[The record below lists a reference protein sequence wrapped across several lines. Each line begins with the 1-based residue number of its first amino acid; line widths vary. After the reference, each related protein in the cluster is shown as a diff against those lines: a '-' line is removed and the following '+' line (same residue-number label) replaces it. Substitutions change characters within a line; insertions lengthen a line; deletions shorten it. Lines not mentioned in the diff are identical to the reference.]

1 MDLVHYDVIIYGSP
15 SGAMHCAFCTR
26 QNAVVPPLSHD
37 IRPAFCGCIAR
48 TGCITVSSCEFCATC
63 KLPLLFLIYIND
75 LTTLS
80 DKMLTIMLADDTS
93 IFIQGNNI
101 HEMEIAMN
109 SDIKRLSIWL
119 KINKRYLNKKKLIQ

>member
-1 MDLVHYDVIIYGSP
+1 
-15 SGAMHCAFCTR
+15 
-26 QNAVVPPLSHD
+26 
-37 IRPAFCGCIAR
+37 
-48 TGCITVSSCEFCATC
+48 
-63 KLPLLFLIYIND
+63 
-75 LTTLS
+75 
-80 DKMLTIMLADDTS
+80 MLADDTS